1 MPRGDRTGPAGMGAR
16 TGRGAGLCAGNGP
29 GAASAPGR
37 GTGGRGSGMC
47 SWFNLMGFPRW
58 MQWNTSSVPSAE
70 GTEDMKKRLDEWSRR
85 LDAMDKKE

>member
-1 MPRGDRTGPAGMGAR
+1 
-16 TGRGAGLCAGNGP
+16 
-29 GAASAPGR
+29 
-37 GTGGRGSGMC
+37 MC

-70 GTEDMKKRLDEWSRR
+70 GTEDMKKRLDELSRR